1 MDSALGTV
9 RPLCRA
15 QPGDIILVHSAAEG
29 ILFNILPVDYKNQ
42 LNAAIKTVGGT
53 PLFEFK
59 KNLVFP

>member
-1 MDSALGTV
+1 MVGYTQAVQLSW
-9 RPLCRA
+9 
-15 QPGDIILVHSAAEG
+15 IYLVSIHSAAEG

-42 LNAAIKTVGGT
+42 LNAAIKTVGAT